1 MWGVGAVASWLESL
15 DMVGP
20 ALSLRA
26 QGVNGEDLLSIRDD
40 KEFCRDL
47 KVTPFV
53 ARKVLSL
60 RDQRAS

>member
-1 MWGVGAVASWLESL
+1 MCKRL

-20 ALSLRA
+20 ALSLQA
-26 QGVNGEDLLSIRDD
+26 QGVNGEDLLNIRDD

-47 KVTPFV
+47 KVAPFV

>member
-1 MWGVGAVASWLESL
+1 MCKRL

-20 ALSLRA
+20 ALSLQA
-26 QGVNGEDLLSIRDD
+26 QGVNGEDLLNIRDD

>member
-1 MWGVGAVASWLESL
+1 
-15 DMVGP
+15 MVGP

-26 QGVNGEDLLSIRDD
+26 QGVNGEDLLSIRDA
-40 KEFCRDL
+40 EESCRDL

-60 RDQRAS
+60 RDHCAS